1 MPATRDSI
9 IKELELR
16 LGYGLVDVE
25 LDPEHY
31 NLAITKA
38 LEKYRQRSENAVIE
52 QFIHLRLEIDRT
64 DYTLPDDVVEVMK
77 VYRRSTS
84 LGTTSGNDFEPFE
97 AQFLNSFLLNS
108 GRAGGLAVYDALAQ
122 HRELLA
128 RFFGAELNFTWN
140 NSTKNLFI
148 HRRMR
153 ADDDIFVHTYQYR
166 PEENLFND
174 TYAAPWLK
182 DYAFAMSKLMLAEG
196 RGKYSTIAGP
206 QGGTTLNAEALRS
219 DAAEEI
225 KKLEDQ
231 LTRYSEGS
239 EGLGFIIG

>member
-1 MPATRDSI
+1 MPITRDTI

-16 LGYGLVDVE
+16 LGHGLIDVE
-25 LDPEHY
+25 LDPDHY
-31 NLAITKA
+31 NLAITKS
-38 LEKYRQRSENAVIE
+38 LEKYRQRSENAVVE
-52 QFIHLRLEIDRT
+52 QFLHVRLEIDRV
-64 DYTLPDDVVEVMK
+64 DYTMPSDVVEVMK

-122 HRELLA
+122 HRELLG
-128 RFFGAELNFTWN
+128 RMFGAELNFTWN
-140 NSTKNLFI
+140 NATKNLFI

-153 ADDDIFVHTYQYR
+153 ADDDIFVHVYQYR

-174 TYAAPWLK
+174 TYAGPWLK
-182 DYAFAMSKLMLAEG
+182 DYALAMSKLMLAEG
-196 RGKYSTIAGP
+196 RGKYSSIAGP
-206 QGGTTLNAEALRS
+206 QGGTTLNAEALRA
-219 DAAEEI
+219 DAASEI
-225 KKLEDQ
+225 EKLETQ